1 MRQSPKDQ
9 ILELSRKH
17 PLLRACDVRQLG
29 LSTVLLSRL
38 VSQGR
43 LERVGRGVYQ
53 NPDVDWDEHTSIAT
67 VAAMVPKGVIVLL
80 SALAFHGIGSQPAR
94 AVWLQLP
101 MGATTPNIK
110 YPPVRIVRTR
120 VKAALAEGV
129 KTHVLNGMSVRIT
142 SPARTVADCF
152 KYRREVGLELCLDVL
167 RETVPH
173 RAKAAEVLLYAKM
186 NRVERFMLPYLEMLA

>member
-1 MRQSPKDQ
+1 M
-9 ILELSRKH
+9 
-17 PLLRACDVRQLG
+17 RQLG
-29 LSTVLLSRL
+29 LSTGLLSRL

-120 VKAALAEGV
+120 VKAALADGV
-129 KTHVLNGMSVRIT
+129 ETHVLNGNECTYYKPRSH
-142 SPARTVADCF
+142 
-152 KYRREVGLELCLDVL
+152 GG
-167 RETVPH
+167 
-173 RAKAAEVLLYAKM
+173 
-186 NRVERFMLPYLEMLA
+186 

>member
-1 MRQSPKDQ
+1 
-9 ILELSRKH
+9 
-17 PLLRACDVRQLG
+17 
-29 LSTVLLSRL
+29 
-38 VSQGR
+38 
-43 LERVGRGVYQ
+43 VYQ

-120 VKAALAEGV
+120 VKAALADGV